1 MQQIKLKAKEFKKM
15 ADPNMPESKR
25 VKYVCYVQAKSIP
38 QELDQWMGTNPR
50 EQKMTTNVALKI
62 KNSLAENS
70 NFHELNRGI
79 VMSAEKAK
87 WDNQS
92 EELLLWLDNPEVHGN
107 IDGGHTLR
115 AILDAK
121 NKNTLSSDK
130 YVFMEIIV
138 GLDSPVE
145 LAAARNTSVQVDL
158 KSIAELENSF
168 EVIKEAFKELSFS
181 NRIQY
186 KMNEHYNDTN
196 ISEIDVRE
204 VIAIMIMFSQ
214 EIYPYKTAQGVLSEI
229 QPIQC
234 YSGKEA
240 SLRKFLKCNAVEEK
254 NQKPNRELMV
264 KKMSPIIPDI
274 FKLWEEVETTFATVS
289 GQAGKRYGTRK
300 YSKFQDGKIVGKSFF
315 GENDLK
321 YLVPK
326 GIMYPIVGAFRALI
340 QTDEESGEYYWKKNP
355 VDVWNVIGTKLVT
368 ILLDEKTENPDVLAK
383 NSNLWSNLF
392 KEVYIYAYM

>member
-1 MQQIKLKAKEFKKM
+1 MTQMKLIAKEFKKM
-15 ADPNMPESKR
+15 VDPNDPSSKHI
-25 VKYVCYVQAKSIP
+25 KYICYVQAKSIP
-38 QELDQWMGTNPR
+38 QEIDEWMATNPR
-50 EQKMTTNVALKI
+50 EQKMTTNVATKI
-62 KNSLAENS
+62 KDSLAENS

-79 VMSAEKAK
+79 LMSVSKAK
-87 WDNQS
+87 WDNS
-92 EELLLWLDNPEVHGN
+92 TEELSITLEDPEVHGN

-115 AILDAK
+115 AILEAK
-121 NKNTLSSDK
+121 NKNTLQSDRF
-130 YVFMEIIV
+130 VFMEIIV
-138 GLDSPVE
+138 GLESPVE

-168 EVIKEAFKELSFS
+168 EVLKDAFKELSFA

-186 KMNEHYNDTN
+186 KMNEHYNDDN

-214 EIYPYKTAQGVLSEI
+214 EVYPYKTAQGTLSEI

-240 SLRKFLKCNAVEEK
+240 SLRKFLRCNASEEK
-254 NQKPNRELMV
+254 QQKLNRELMV
-264 KKMSPIIPDI
+264 ERMTPIVKDI
-274 FKLWEEVETTFATVS
+274 FELWEEIETSFATVS
-289 GQAGKRYGTRK
+289 GQAGKRYGSRK
-300 YSKFQDGKIVGKSFF
+300 YSKFDNNNVVGKSFF
-315 GENDLK
+315 EETELK

-326 GIMYPIVGAFRALI
+326 GLMYPLVGSFRALVKI
-340 QTDEESGEYYWKKNP
+340 DSKDGHYFWVKNP
-355 VDVWNVIGTKLVT
+355 IDVWREIGTKLVT

-392 KEVYIYAYM
+392 KEIYIYAYI

>member
-1 MQQIKLKAKEFKKM
+1 MTQIKLQAKEFKKM
-15 ADPNMPESKR
+15 ADPNVPNSKHM
-25 VKYVCYVQAKSIP
+25 KYVCYVQANSIP
-38 QELDQWMGTNPR
+38 QMMDEWMGTNPR
-50 EQKMTTNVALKI
+50 EQKMTTNVAVKI
-62 KNSLAENS
+62 KNSLADNS

-79 VMSAEKAK
+79 LMSVEKAK
-87 WDNQS
+87 WDNTTG
-92 EELLLWLDNPEVHGN
+92 ELSLYLTDPEIHGN

-115 AILDAK
+115 AILEAK
-121 NKNTLSSDK
+121 NKNILSNNR

-168 EVIKEAFKELSFS
+168 EVLKKAFEKLPFS

-186 KMNEHYNDTN
+186 KMNEHYNELDVVA
-196 ISEIDVRE
+196 IDVRE
-204 VIAIMIMFSQ
+204 IIAILIMFSQ
-214 EIYPYKTAQGVLSEI
+214 EIYPYKNAHGTLAEL

-240 SLRKFLKCNAVEEK
+240 SLKKFLNCNGTDPL
-254 NQKPNRELMV
+254 QKKRNREIMME
-264 KKMSPIIPDI
+264 KISPIVPDI
-274 FKLWEEVETTFATVS
+274 FKLWEIVETSFANVS
-289 GQAGKRYGTRK
+289 TKAGKRYGSRK
-300 YSKFQDGKIVGKSFF
+300 YSKFDENKIVGKSFF
-315 GENDLK
+315 EETDLK

-326 GIMYPIVGAFRALI
+326 GLMYPIIGAFRALVMI
-340 QTDEESGEYYWKKNP
+340 DEIDGHYYWKKNP
-355 VDVWNVIGTKLVT
+355 IDVWNEIGTKLVT

>member
-1 MQQIKLKAKEFKKM
+1 
-15 ADPNMPESKR
+15 
-25 VKYVCYVQAKSIP
+25 
-38 QELDQWMGTNPR
+38 MGTNPR
-50 EQKMTTNVALKI
+50 EQKMTTNVAIKI
-62 KNSLAENS
+62 KNSLADNS

-87 WDNQS
+87 WDNQT
-92 EELLLWLDNPEVHGN
+92 EELILWLDDPEVHGN

-121 NKNTLSSDK
+121 SKNTLSADR

-168 EVIKEAFKELSFS
+168 EVIKDAFKDLPFAD
-181 NRIQY
+181 RIQY
-186 KMNEHYNDTN
+186 KMNDSN

-204 VIAIMIMFSQ
+204 IIAIMIMFSQ
-214 EIYPYKTAQGVLSEI
+214 EIYPFKTSQGVLSEM

-240 SLRKFLKCNAVEEK
+240 SLRKFLKCNTVDVK
-254 NQKPNRELMV
+254 KQKTNREQMV
-264 KKMSPIIPDI
+264 QKMTSVIPDI
-274 FKLWEEVETTFATVS
+274 FRLWEEVETTFATVS

-300 YSKFQDGKIVGKSFF
+300 YSKFHNGDVVGKSFF
-315 GENDLK
+315 EEKDLS
-321 YLVPK
+321 YIVPK

-340 QTDEESGEYYWKKNP
+340 LTDEESGEYYWKKNP
-355 VDVWNVIGTKLVT
+355 LDVWQVIGPKLVT

>member
-1 MQQIKLKAKEFKKM
+1 MVQMKLKAKEFKKM
-15 ADPNMPESKR
+15 VDPTDLNSKH
-25 VKYVCYVQAKSIP
+25 VKFVCYAQANSIP
-38 QELDQWMGTNPR
+38 QAMDEWMATNPR
-50 EQKMTTNVALKI
+50 EQKMTTNVAQKI
-62 KNSLAENS
+62 KDSLADNT

-79 VMSAEKAK
+79 LMSVQKAK
-87 WDNQS
+87 WDNNT
-92 EELLLWLDNPEVHGN
+92 EELLLIFDNPEIHGN

-115 AILDAK
+115 AILEAQ
-121 NKNTLSSDK
+121 NNNTLTSNR

-138 GLDSPVE
+138 GLESPVE

-168 EVIKEAFKELSFS
+168 ETIKKAFKDLPFA

-186 KMNEHYNDTN
+186 KMNEHYNDDN

-204 VIAIMIMFSQ
+204 VIAILIIFSQ
-214 EIYPYKTAQGVLSEI
+214 EIYPYKTVQGTLSEI

-240 SLRKFLKCNAVEEK
+240 SLRKFLKCNSTKPEQ
-254 NQKPNRELMV
+254 QKINRELMV
-264 KKMSPIIPDI
+264 NRITPIVKDI
-274 FKLWEEVETTFATVS
+274 FALWEVIENTFATVS

-300 YSKFQDGKIVGKSFF
+300 YAKFNNNKVVGKSFF
-315 GENDLK
+315 EEKELK

-326 GIMYPIVGAFRALI
+326 GLMYPLVGAFRALVQI
-340 QTDEESGEYYWKKNP
+340 DANTGTYYWKKNP
-355 VDVWNVIGTKLVT
+355 IEVWNAVGTKLVT

-392 KEVYIYAYM
+392 KEIYIYAYI

>member
-1 MQQIKLKAKEFKKM
+1 MKQIKLKAKEFKKM
-15 ADPNMPESKR
+15 SDPNVPDSKH

-50 EQKMTTNVALKI
+50 EQKMTTNVATKI

-79 VMSAEKAK
+79 VLSAEKAK
-87 WDNQS
+87 WDNLT
-92 EELLLWLDNPEVHGN
+92 EELVLFLDDPEVHGN

-115 AILDAK
+115 AILEAK
-121 NKNTLSSDK
+121 NKNILSEER
-130 YVFMEIIV
+130 YVFVEIIV

-168 EVIKEAFKELSFS
+168 DVIKSAFKELPFS

-186 KMNEHYNDTN
+186 KMNEHYNDSS

-204 VIAIMIMFSQ
+204 IIAIMIMFSQ
-214 EIYPYKTAQGVLSEI
+214 EIYPYKTAQGVLSEM

-240 SLRKFLKCNAVEEK
+240 SLRRFLKCNAVEE
-254 NQKPNRELMV
+254 NQQRANRELMV
-264 KKMSPIIPDI
+264 KRMAKIIPDI

-289 GQAGKRYGTRK
+289 GQAGRRYGTRK
-300 YSKFQDGKIVGKSFF
+300 YSKYHNGDIVGSSFF
-315 GENDLK
+315 EEKDLN
-321 YLVPK
+321 YIVPK
-326 GIMYPIVGAFRALI
+326 GIMYPIVGAFRALVL
-340 QTDEESGEYYWKKNP
+340 TDESTGEYFWKKNP
-355 VDVWNVIGTKLVT
+355 IDVWNVIGTKLVT
-368 ILLDEKTENPDVLAK
+368 MLLDEKSENPDALAK

-392 KEVYIYAYM
+392 KEIYIYAYM

>member
-1 MQQIKLKAKEFKKM
+1 MKQIKLKAKEFKKM
-15 ADPNMPESKR
+15 ADPNVPESRHMKF
-25 VKYVCYVQAKSIP
+25 VCYVQAKSIP
-38 QELDQWMGTNPR
+38 QEMDQWMGTNPR
-50 EQKMTTNVALKI
+50 EQKMTTNVATKI
-62 KNSLAENS
+62 KTSLAENI

-79 VMSAEKAK
+79 VISAEKAQ
-87 WDNQS
+87 WDNKT
-92 EELLLWLDNPEVHGN
+92 EELTLFFDDPETHGN

-115 AILDAK
+115 AILEAK
-121 NKNTLSSDK
+121 NNNTLSSNR

-168 EVIKEAFKELSFS
+168 EVIKEAFKDLSFS

-186 KMNEHYNDTN
+186 KMNEHYNEAN
-196 ISEIDVRE
+196 VNEIDVRE
-204 VIAIMIMFSQ
+204 IIAILLMFSQ
-214 EIYPYKTAQGVLSEI
+214 EIYPYKTAQGVLSET

-240 SLRKFLKCNAVEEK
+240 SLRKFLKCNSSDEAIQRK
-254 NQKPNRELMV
+254 NRELMI
-264 KKMSPIIPDI
+264 KRMTPIVPAI
-274 FKLWEEVETTFATVS
+274 FELWEAIETSFASVS

-300 YSKFQDGKIVGKSFF
+300 YAKFQDGNIVGTSFF
-315 GENDLK
+315 GEQGLK

-326 GIMYPIVGAFRALI
+326 GLMYPIVGAFRALVQI
-340 QTDEESGEYYWKKNP
+340 DEQEGVYYWKKSP
-355 VDVWNVIGTKLVT
+355 IEVWNVIGTKLVS
-368 ILLDEKTENPDVLAK
+368 ILLDEKTENPDALAK

-392 KEVYIYAYM
+392 KEVYIYAYI